1 MIIILPSIR
10 EAPLLLSLLV
20 HRIAEAIYTA
30 VPKYLWGNSASF
42 KNLACI
48 DPVLTVRI
56 KALLELRSELDCRSA
71 DAENVR
77 ICAELLNLSLS
88 KRVLVGLFSPISIQ
102 PFLPMLPDTS
112 YHKSPQFSVHGLG
125 FALFYLSKDKGCPNL
140 PVSIF
145 LGTVYLSKRVLV
157 GLFSPHKYPAFP
169 ANATGYILP

>member
-77 ICAELLNLSLS
+77 ICAELLNLSLE
-88 KRVLVGLFSPISIQ
+88 V
-102 PFLPMLPDTS
+102 
-112 YHKSPQFSVHGLG
+112 Y
-125 FALFYLSKDKGCPNL
+125 
-140 PVSIF
+140 PVSRTILN
-145 LGTVYLSKRVLV
+145 LGVT
-157 GLFSPHKYPAFP
+157 YPLEY
-169 ANATGYILP
+169 ANM